1 MGAIT
6 IEKANN
12 LFWLGRY
19 IERVYTT
26 TLHYMQIFDCMLDKE
41 PTLYIDSCHQLEI
54 PNIYLNDAH
63 FLMSYLY
70 DKENSDSI
78 VSNLQ
83 RAYDNAIVLR
93 DEISSKVLS
102 YIQMGVNLFE
112 EMSESDA
119 PVLSLQNVIDDLL
132 AFKGSMYE
140 FIDDDITL
148 DIIKLGEY
156 VERIDL
162 YLRLHYSQKL
172 IDTLK
177 NKLLDVSNKLYNET
191 ILLHQLN
198 IDSINDANLVE
209 FLYSINYAF
218 MY

>member
-26 TLHYMQIFDCMLDKE
+26 TLHYMHIFDCMLDKE
-41 PTLYIDSCHQLEI
+41 PTLYIDYCHQLEI

-78 VSNLQ
+78 VSNPQ

>member
-1 MGAIT
+1 
-6 IEKANN
+6 
-12 LFWLGRY
+12 
-19 IERVYTT
+19 
-26 TLHYMQIFDCMLDKE
+26 
-41 PTLYIDSCHQLEI
+41 
-54 PNIYLNDAH
+54 
-63 FLMSYLY
+63 MSYLY
-70 DKENSDSI
+70 DIDNPDSI
-78 VSNLQ
+78 ASNLK

-119 PVLSLQNVIDDLL
+119 PVLLLQNVIDDLL
-132 AFKGSMYE
+132 AFRGSMYE
-140 FIDDDITL
+140 FIDDETAL

-172 IDTLK
+172 VDTLK

-191 ILLHQLN
+191 ILLNQLN
-198 IDSINDANLVE
+198 LESIDDSNLIE
-209 FLYSINYAF
+209 FIYSINYAF
-218 MY
+218 VY

>member
-26 TLHYMQIFDCMLDKE
+26 TLHYMHIFDCMLDKE
-41 PTLYIDSCHQLEI
+41 PTLYIDYCHQLEI

-102 YIQMGVNLFE
+102 YIQMGENLFE

>member
-1 MGAIT
+1 ML
-6 IEKANN
+6 
-12 LFWLGRY
+12 LFY
-19 IERVYTT
+19 
-26 TLHYMQIFDCMLDKE
+26 
-41 PTLYIDSCHQLEI
+41 
-54 PNIYLNDAH
+54 
-63 FLMSYLY
+63 
-70 DKENSDSI
+70 
-78 VSNLQ
+78 
-83 RAYDNAIVLR
+83 
-93 DEISSKVLS
+93 
-102 YIQMGVNLFE
+102 
-112 EMSESDA
+112 
-119 PVLSLQNVIDDLL
+119 SLQNVIDDLL

>member
-26 TLHYMQIFDCMLDKE
+26 TLHYMHIFDCMLDKE
-41 PTLYIDSCHQLEI
+41 PTLYIDYCHQLEI

-102 YIQMGVNLFE
+102 YIQMGVNLIE

>member
-1 MGAIT
+1 
-6 IEKANN
+6 
-12 LFWLGRY
+12 
-19 IERVYTT
+19 
-26 TLHYMQIFDCMLDKE
+26 
-41 PTLYIDSCHQLEI
+41 
-54 PNIYLNDAH
+54 
-63 FLMSYLY
+63 MSYLY
-70 DKENSDSI
+70 DKENPDSI

-83 RAYDNAIVLR
+83 RAYDNALVLR

-172 IDTLK
+172 IDALK

-198 IDSINDANLVE
+198 INSINDANLVE

>member
-1 MGAIT
+1 
-6 IEKANN
+6 
-12 LFWLGRY
+12 
-19 IERVYTT
+19 
-26 TLHYMQIFDCMLDKE
+26 
-41 PTLYIDSCHQLEI
+41 
-54 PNIYLNDAH
+54 
-63 FLMSYLY
+63 MSYLY
-70 DKENSDSI
+70 DKENPDSI

-172 IDTLK
+172 IDALK

-198 IDSINDANLVE
+198 INSINDANLVE

>member
-1 MGAIT
+1 
-6 IEKANN
+6 
-12 LFWLGRY
+12 
-19 IERVYTT
+19 
-26 TLHYMQIFDCMLDKE
+26 MLDKE
-41 PTLYIDSCHQLEI
+41 PTLYIDYCHQLEI

>member
-1 MGAIT
+1 MKGFIQ
-6 IEKANN
+6 
-12 LFWLGRY
+12 
-19 IERVYTT
+19 
-26 TLHYMQIFDCMLDKE
+26 HYMHIFDCMLDKE
-41 PTLYIDSCHQLEI
+41 PTLYIDYCHQLEI

>member
-26 TLHYMQIFDCMLDKE
+26 TLHYMHIFDCMLDKE
-41 PTLYIDSCHQLEI
+41 PTLYIDYCHQLEI

-112 EMSESDA
+112 EMSESNA

>member
-26 TLHYMQIFDCMLDKE
+26 TLHYMHIFDCMLDKE
-41 PTLYIDSCHQLEI
+41 PTLYIDYCHQLEI

-70 DKENSDSI
+70 DIDNPDSI
-78 VSNLQ
+78 ASNLK

-119 PVLSLQNVIDDLL
+119 PVLLLQNVIDDLL

-140 FIDDDITL
+140 FIDDETAL

-191 ILLHQLN
+191 ILLNQLN
-198 IDSINDANLVE
+198 LESIDDSNLIE
-209 FLYSINYAF
+209 FIYSINYAF
-218 MY
+218 VY